1 MEAAIEVFGVP
12 ALAPK
17 QKLAFE
23 RHCTGDCGKISM
35 GGVIS
40 DDMTGGL
47 FVCCQST
54 CQHEAMTVPNYGTTN
69 IFGKAHTVHLRML
82 RPEVDTAP

>member
-23 RHCTGDCGKISM
+23 RHCAGS
-35 GGVIS
+35 
-40 DDMTGGL
+40 
-47 FVCCQST
+47 
-54 CQHEAMTVPNYGTTN
+54 
-69 IFGKAHTVHLRML
+69 FGKAHTAHLRML